1 MITAETLGLSV
12 MVGDAVFLKN
22 LRNESI
28 IMVHSYK
35 IERGKF
41 FLKVNASPC

>member
-28 IMVHSYK
+28 WSVVTK
-35 IERGKF
+35 
-41 FLKVNASPC
+41 LNVVNCF